1 MQLSI
6 ASESNLNNEI
16 NDPKKSVDSL
26 VLLKN
31 NKKNFHGSK
40 LEMYMT
46 RCRSFGSLLPNK
58 LVKLTTPSRR
68 GEMKK
73 TGSYNVESDDS
84 WAGLED
90 WDLRIIEYYKPH
102 DSSLPRQ
109 FPPLK
114 SSQPPVAPQRRTDTL
129 LRKLNKQKQIEVP
142 NNRLSLVQQSTDKLQ
157 YLDAKIN
164 DLRPEPEPIYESL
177 KSVHNEDANK
187 SRVPESFLESMRS
200 DPDDIKQTGKL
211 THFYLLLF
219 FKFWI
224 CFRINGYYIRRS
236 ERNQRKHD

>member
-6 ASESNLNNEI
+6 ASEDLNNEI

-211 THFYLLLF
+211 THL
-219 FKFWI
+219 
-224 CFRINGYYIRRS
+224 
-236 ERNQRKHD
+236 